1 MPIAAFLKN
10 ATLRMPTVNA
20 TTVTFAETS
29 EETGKYQKSSGG
41 NRFLVNY
48 YILFQIHEM

>member
-29 EETGKYQKSSGG
+29 EDTGKDKKSSRIGLWDHFCLIS
-41 NRFLVNY
+41 N
-48 YILFQIHEM
+48 